1 MEALRNRLATSGV
14 NVVTIKPGPVD
25 TEMTQHLSMSKM
37 SAAKASEI
45 ILSKRGKNG
54 EFYLSPLHRAIF
66 YVIKRVPSPIF
77 RKLKI

>member
-1 MEALRNRLATSGV
+1 
-14 NVVTIKPGPVD
+14 
-25 TEMTQHLSMSKM
+25 MTQHLSMSKM
-37 SAAKASEI
+37 SAAKAAEI